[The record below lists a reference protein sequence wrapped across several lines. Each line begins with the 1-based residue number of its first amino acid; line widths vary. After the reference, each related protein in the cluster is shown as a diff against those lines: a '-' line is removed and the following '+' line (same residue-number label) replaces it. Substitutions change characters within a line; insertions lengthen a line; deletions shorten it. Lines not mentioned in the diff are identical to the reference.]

1 MLGKRGMEGP
11 RKCLGERCVFGAGR
25 GGRGA
30 AWGPRRRGGW
40 VRAGEGSAQGLWRAT
55 ASVGAGGEDGSGAPA
70 ERLKL
75 GFVLR
80 GRKRVDGIP
89 WKSGGE
95 VLGRVGP
102 VRVRGAW
109 RRAGTPWPPERA
121 WGLRGC
127 RGREAGGNGEGH
139 GEPGALR

>member
-1 MLGKRGMEGP
+1 MGRDEGG
-11 RKCLGERCVFGAGR
+11 GERLG
-25 GGRGA
+25 
-30 AWGPRRRGGW
+30 GPRRRGGW

-95 VLGRVGP
+95 V
-102 VRVRGAW
+102 
-109 RRAGTPWPPERA
+109 
-121 WGLRGC
+121 
-127 RGREAGGNGEGH
+127 
-139 GEPGALR
+139 

>member
-1 MLGKRGMEGP
+1 MGKGDGRSQE
-11 RKCLGERCVFGAGR
+11 VFGGKVRVLGGTRVAGS
-25 GGRGA
+25 GLGA
-30 AWGPRRRGGW
+30 AQAWGW

-75 GFVLR
+75 GLVLR

-95 VLGRVGP
+95 V
-102 VRVRGAW
+102 
-109 RRAGTPWPPERA
+109 
-121 WGLRGC
+121 
-127 RGREAGGNGEGH
+127 
-139 GEPGALR
+139 